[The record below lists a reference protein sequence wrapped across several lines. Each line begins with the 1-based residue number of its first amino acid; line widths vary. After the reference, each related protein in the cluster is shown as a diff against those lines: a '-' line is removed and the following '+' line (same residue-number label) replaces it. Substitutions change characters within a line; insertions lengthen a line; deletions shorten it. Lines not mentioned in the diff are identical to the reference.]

1 MHHHGNN
8 QVGGSRTTQ
17 SSVSGDSAPFTPM
30 VSSSLGPLAGPV
42 SMATVADGNTTLSVG
57 VVWVD
62 WVSVCVAR
70 ELLLLVATE
79 VVVVCSD
86 VMSSELL
93 ELVQAAAKRWL
104 KLKNKLQCIN
114 ISLHTTFSEFLKS
127 RKMQQK

>member
-8 QVGGSRTTQ
+8 HMGGSRTTQ
-17 SSVSGDSAPFTPM
+17 SSVSGDSSPCVPM
-30 VSSSLGPLAGPV
+30 ASSSLGPPTGAV
-42 SMATVADGNTTLSVG
+42 SMVTVADGNTTLSVT

-70 ELLLLVATE
+70 ELLLLVAME

-93 ELVQAAAKRWL
+93 ELVRAEIWM
-104 KLKNKLQCIN
+104 KLKNKTRCIIYN
-114 ISLHTTFSEFLKS
+114 
-127 RKMQQK
+127 

>member
-1 MHHHGNN
+1 
-8 QVGGSRTTQ
+8 
-17 SSVSGDSAPFTPM
+17 M

-42 SMATVADGNTTLSVG
+42 SMVTVADGNTTLSVG

-93 ELVQAAAKRWL
+93 ELVQAAAKRWM
-104 KLKNKLQCIN
+104 KLKNKSQCIN
-114 ISLHTTFSEFLKS
+114 ITFTTYNIFRVVKRE
-127 RKMQQK
+127 